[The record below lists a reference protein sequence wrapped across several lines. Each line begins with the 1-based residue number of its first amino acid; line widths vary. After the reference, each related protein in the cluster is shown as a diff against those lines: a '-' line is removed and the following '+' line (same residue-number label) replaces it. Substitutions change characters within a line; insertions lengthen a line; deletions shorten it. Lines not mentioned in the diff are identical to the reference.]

1 MIQDIHDV
9 QDTNDKNGPNLA
21 FHSKEKFTN
30 KSNRNGTQQNQNFES
45 IKLQKQTKNY
55 DSQENKK
62 QQDRSC
68 ADYVK
73 TVQKCKNIPVDDRDT
88 MSSNPNQNL
97 EEDRLMEK

>member
-1 MIQDIHDV
+1 MNQDIHDV
-9 QDTNDKNGPNLA
+9 QDTNDKNGPNLG

-30 KSNRNGTQQNQNFES
+30 KNNKNGTQQNQNFES

-73 TVQKCKNIPVDDRDT
+73 TVQKRKNIPVDDRDT

-97 EEDRLMEK
+97 EEDLLMEK